1 MRSLGY
7 YIKNPLKALG
17 AIVVRCN
24 FFFPDDELYLKL
36 LFRLYMG
43 KRLNL
48 KRPQTYSEKLQWL
61 KLHDRKP
68 EYTQMVDKITAKEY
82 VASIIGRDYII
93 PTLGIWKSFDE
104 IDFSTLPDQFVLKT
118 NNGGGGGGIAICKN
132 KATFNKKNAEKKLMR
147 SMKSNLYRTLR
158 EWPYKNVKPCI
169 IAEKYMEDS
178 ISKDLKDYKFFCFN
192 GSMEFF
198 DIDID
203 RFIEHRSNYYD
214 RNGNF
219 LPFGKTY
226 CPPDYT
232 KKIEMPKNLDKM
244 IELAE
249 TISHNTVL
257 SRIDFYEIDGQVY
270 FGEITFYPG
279 SGFSPLTDEKWDY
292 KLGDMIDLPNIKK

>member
-1 MRSLGY
+1 M
-7 YIKNPLKALG
+7 K
-17 AIVVRCN
+17 
-24 FFFPDDELYLKL
+24 
-36 LFRLYMG
+36 LFRKLS
-43 KRLNL
+43 RLIPDRIYLQIVYFKHFRRFINFNNP
-48 KRPQTYSEKLQWL
+48 KTFNEKIQWL
-61 KLHDRKP
+61 KLNYRNE
-68 EYTQMVDKITAKEY
+68 EYTKLVDKYRVKQYITKLIGEEY
-82 VASIIGRDYII
+82 VI
-93 PTLGIWKSFDE
+93 PTLGVWNNVDD
-104 IDFSTLPDQFVLKT
+104 IDFKSLPEKFVLKC
-118 NNGGGGGGIAICKN
+118 NNDSGGIVICKN
-132 KATFNKKNAEKKLMR
+132 KKDFDEAKAKSFLKERLKN
-147 SMKSNLYRTLR
+147 NGYWYGR

-178 ISKDLKDYKFFCFN
+178 ISKDIKDYKFFCFN

-203 RFIEHRSNYYD
+203 RFIEHRANYYD

-279 SGFSPLTDEKWDY
+279 SGFSPFTDEKWDY
-292 KLGDMIDLPNIKK
+292 KLGDMIDLPNIKNEEGILSFNILKK

>member
-1 MRSLGY
+1 M
-7 YIKNPLKALG
+7 K
-17 AIVVRCN
+17 
-24 FFFPDDELYLKL
+24 
-36 LFRLYMG
+36 LFRKLT
-43 KRLNL
+43 RLIPDRIYLQIVYFRHFKKFIDFDNP
-48 KRPQTYSEKLQWL
+48 KTFNEKIQWL
-61 KLHDRKP
+61 KLNYRKE
-68 EYTQMVDKITAKEY
+68 EYTNLVDKYRVKQYITKLIGEEY
-82 VASIIGRDYII
+82 VI
-93 PTLGIWKSFDE
+93 PTLGVWNNADD
-104 IDFSTLPDQFVLKT
+104 IDFKSLPEKFVLKC
-118 NNGGGGGGIAICKN
+118 NNDSGGIVICKN
-132 KATFNKKNAEKKLMR
+132 KKDFDEAKAKSFLKERLKN
-147 SMKSNLYRTLR
+147 NGYWYGR

-178 ISKDLKDYKFFCFN
+178 ISKDIKDYKFFCFN

-203 RFIEHRSNYYD
+203 RFIEHRANYYD

-279 SGFSPLTDEKWDY
+279 SGFSPFTDEKWDY

>member
-1 MRSLGY
+1 M
-7 YIKNPLKALG
+7 K
-17 AIVVRCN
+17 
-24 FFFPDDELYLKL
+24 
-36 LFRLYMG
+36 LFRKLS
-43 KRLNL
+43 RLIPDRIYLQIVYFKHFRRFINFNNP
-48 KRPQTYSEKLQWL
+48 KTFNEKIQWL
-61 KLHDRKP
+61 KLNYRNE
-68 EYTQMVDKITAKEY
+68 EYTKLVDKYRVKQYITKLIGEEY
-82 VASIIGRDYII
+82 VI
-93 PTLGIWKSFDE
+93 PTLGVWNNVDD
-104 IDFSTLPDQFVLKT
+104 IDFKSLPEKFVLKC
-118 NNGGGGGGIAICKN
+118 NNDSGGIVICKN
-132 KATFNKKNAEKKLMR
+132 KKDFDEAKAKSFLKERLKN
-147 SMKSNLYRTLR
+147 NGYWYGR

-178 ISKDLKDYKFFCFN
+178 ISKDIKDYKFFCFN

-203 RFIEHRSNYYD
+203 RFIEHRANYYD

-279 SGFSPLTDEKWDY
+279 SGFSPFTDEKWDY

>member
-1 MRSLGY
+1 M
-7 YIKNPLKALG
+7 K
-17 AIVVRCN
+17 
-24 FFFPDDELYLKL
+24 
-36 LFRLYMG
+36 LFRKLS
-43 KRLNL
+43 RLIPDRIYLQIVYFRHFKKFIDFDNP
-48 KRPQTYSEKLQWL
+48 KTFNEKIQWL
-61 KLHDRKP
+61 KLNYRKE
-68 EYTQMVDKITAKEY
+68 EYTNLVDKYRVKQYITKLIGEEY
-82 VASIIGRDYII
+82 VI
-93 PTLGIWKSFDE
+93 PTLGVWKNVDD
-104 IDFSTLPDQFVLKT
+104 IDFKSLPEKFVLKC
-118 NNGGGGGGIAICKN
+118 NNDSGGIVICKN
-132 KATFNKKNAEKKLMR
+132 KKDFDEVKAKSFLKERLKN
-147 SMKSNLYRTLR
+147 NGYWYGR
-158 EWPYKNVKPCI
+158 EGPYKNVKPCI

-279 SGFSPLTDEKWDY
+279 SGFSPFTDEKWDY

>member
-1 MRSLGY
+1 MKER
-7 YIKNPLKALG
+7 LK
-17 AIVVRCN
+17 
-24 FFFPDDELYLKL
+24 
-36 LFRLYMG
+36 
-43 KRLNL
+43 
-48 KRPQTYSEKLQWL
+48 
-61 KLHDRKP
+61 
-68 EYTQMVDKITAKEY
+68 
-82 VASIIGRDYII
+82 
-93 PTLGIWKSFDE
+93 
-104 IDFSTLPDQFVLKT
+104 
-118 NNGGGGGGIAICKN
+118 NNGYWYG
-132 KATFNKKNAEKKLMR
+132 
-147 SMKSNLYRTLR
+147 R

-178 ISKDLKDYKFFCFN
+178 ISKDIKDYKFFCFN

-203 RFIEHRSNYYD
+203 RFIEHRANYYD

-279 SGFSPLTDEKWDY
+279 SGFSPFTDEKWDY

>member
-1 MRSLGY
+1 M
-7 YIKNPLKALG
+7 K
-17 AIVVRCN
+17 
-24 FFFPDDELYLKL
+24 
-36 LFRLYMG
+36 LFRKLS
-43 KRLNL
+43 RLIPDRIYLQIVYFRHFKKFIDFDNP
-48 KRPQTYSEKLQWL
+48 KTFNEKIQWL
-61 KLHDRKP
+61 KLNYRKE
-68 EYTQMVDKITAKEY
+68 EYTNLVDKYRVKQYITKLIGEEY
-82 VASIIGRDYII
+82 VI
-93 PTLGIWKSFDE
+93 PTLGVWKNVDD
-104 IDFSTLPDQFVLKT
+104 IDFKSLPEKFVLKC
-118 NNGGGGGGIAICKN
+118 NNDSGGIVICKN
-132 KATFNKKNAEKKLMR
+132 KKDFDEVKAKSFLKERLKN
-147 SMKSNLYRTLR
+147 NGYWYGR

-270 FGEITFYPG
+270 GEITFYPG
-279 SGFSPLTDEKWDY
+279 SGFSPFTDEKWDY

>member
-1 MRSLGY
+1 M
-7 YIKNPLKALG
+7 K
-17 AIVVRCN
+17 
-24 FFFPDDELYLKL
+24 
-36 LFRLYMG
+36 LFRKLS
-43 KRLNL
+43 RLIPDRIYLQIVYFRHFKKFIDFDNP
-48 KRPQTYSEKLQWL
+48 KTFNEKIQWL
-61 KLHDRKP
+61 KLNYRKE
-68 EYTQMVDKITAKEY
+68 EYTNLVDKYRVKQYITKLIGEEY
-82 VASIIGRDYII
+82 VI
-93 PTLGIWKSFDE
+93 PTLGVWKNVDD
-104 IDFSTLPDQFVLKT
+104 IDFKSLPEKFVLKC
-118 NNGGGGGGIAICKN
+118 NNDSGGIVICKN
-132 KATFNKKNAEKKLMR
+132 KKDFDEVKAKSFLKERLKN
-147 SMKSNLYRTLR
+147 NGYWYGR

-279 SGFSPLTDEKWDY
+279 SGFSPFTDEKWDY
-292 KLGDMIDLPNIKK
+292 KLGDMIDLPNIKKLGRNIKF

>member
-1 MRSLGY
+1 M
-7 YIKNPLKALG
+7 K
-17 AIVVRCN
+17 
-24 FFFPDDELYLKL
+24 
-36 LFRLYMG
+36 LFRKLS
-43 KRLNL
+43 RLIPDRIYLQIVYFRHFKKFIDFDNP
-48 KRPQTYSEKLQWL
+48 KTFNEKIQWL
-61 KLHDRKP
+61 KLNYRKE
-68 EYTQMVDKITAKEY
+68 EYTNLVDKYRVKQYITKLIGEEY
-82 VASIIGRDYII
+82 VI
-93 PTLGIWKSFDE
+93 PTLEVWKNVDD
-104 IDFSTLPDQFVLKT
+104 IDFKSLPEKFVLKC
-118 NNGGGGGGIAICKN
+118 NNDSGGIVICKN
-132 KATFNKKNAEKKLMR
+132 KKDFDEAKAKSFLKERLKN
-147 SMKSNLYRTLR
+147 NGYWYGR

-203 RFIEHRSNYYD
+203 RFIEHRANYYD

-279 SGFSPLTDEKWDY
+279 SGFSPFTDEKWDY

>member
-1 MRSLGY
+1 M
-7 YIKNPLKALG
+7 K
-17 AIVVRCN
+17 
-24 FFFPDDELYLKL
+24 
-36 LFRLYMG
+36 LFRKLS
-43 KRLNL
+43 RLIPDRIYLQIVYFRHFKKFIDFDNP
-48 KRPQTYSEKLQWL
+48 KTFNEKIQWL
-61 KLHDRKP
+61 KLNYRKE
-68 EYTQMVDKITAKEY
+68 EYTNLVDKYRVKQYITKLIGEEY
-82 VASIIGRDYII
+82 VI
-93 PTLGIWKSFDE
+93 PTLGVWKNVDD
-104 IDFSTLPDQFVLKT
+104 IDFKSLPEKFVLKC
-118 NNGGGGGGIAICKN
+118 NNDSGGIVICKN
-132 KATFNKKNAEKKLMR
+132 KKDFDEVKAKSFLKERLKN
-147 SMKSNLYRTLR
+147 NGYWYGR

-270 FGEITFYPG
+270 FGEITFFHW
-279 SGFSPLTDEKWDY
+279 SGLKPFEPEEWDY
-292 KLGDMIDLPNIKK
+292 KFGSWIQLPKRK

>member
-1 MRSLGY
+1 M
-7 YIKNPLKALG
+7 K
-17 AIVVRCN
+17 
-24 FFFPDDELYLKL
+24 
-36 LFRLYMG
+36 LFRKLS
-43 KRLNL
+43 RLIPDRIYLQIVYFKHFRRFINFNNP
-48 KRPQTYSEKLQWL
+48 KTFNEKIQWL
-61 KLHDRKP
+61 KLNYRNE
-68 EYTQMVDKITAKEY
+68 EYTKLLDKYRVKQYITKLIGEEY
-82 VASIIGRDYII
+82 VI
-93 PTLGIWKSFDE
+93 PTLGVWNNVDD
-104 IDFSTLPDQFVLKT
+104 IDFKSLPEKFVLKC
-118 NNGGGGGGIAICKN
+118 NNDSGGIVICKN
-132 KATFNKKNAEKKLMR
+132 KKDFDEAKAKSFLKERLKN
-147 SMKSNLYRTLR
+147 NGYWYGR

-178 ISKDLKDYKFFCFN
+178 ISKDIKDYKFFCFN

-203 RFIEHRSNYYD
+203 RFIEHRANYYD

-279 SGFSPLTDEKWDY
+279 SGFSPFTDEKWDY

>member
-1 MRSLGY
+1 M
-7 YIKNPLKALG
+7 K
-17 AIVVRCN
+17 
-24 FFFPDDELYLKL
+24 
-36 LFRLYMG
+36 LFRKLS
-43 KRLNL
+43 RLIPDRIYLQIVYFKHFRRFINFNNP
-48 KRPQTYSEKLQWL
+48 KTFNEKIQWL
-61 KLHDRKP
+61 KLNYRNE
-68 EYTQMVDKITAKEY
+68 EYTKLVDKYRVKQYITKLIGEEY
-82 VASIIGRDYII
+82 VI
-93 PTLGIWKSFDE
+93 PTLGVWNNVDD
-104 IDFSTLPDQFVLKT
+104 IDFKSLPEKFVLKC
-118 NNGGGGGGIAICKN
+118 NNDSGEIVICKN
-132 KATFNKKNAEKKLMR
+132 KKDFDEAKAKSFLKERLKN
-147 SMKSNLYRTLR
+147 NGYWYGR

-178 ISKDLKDYKFFCFN
+178 ISKDIKDYKFFCFN

-203 RFIEHRSNYYD
+203 RFIEHRANYYD

-279 SGFSPLTDEKWDY
+279 SGFSPFTDEKWDY

>member
-1 MRSLGY
+1 M
-7 YIKNPLKALG
+7 K
-17 AIVVRCN
+17 
-24 FFFPDDELYLKL
+24 
-36 LFRLYMG
+36 LFRKLT
-43 KRLNL
+43 RLIPDRIYLQIVYFRHFKKFIDFDNP
-48 KRPQTYSEKLQWL
+48 KTFNEKIQWL
-61 KLHDRKP
+61 KLNYRKE
-68 EYTQMVDKITAKEY
+68 EYTNLVDKYRVKQYITKLIGEEY
-82 VASIIGRDYII
+82 VI
-93 PTLGIWKSFDE
+93 PTLGVWKNVDD
-104 IDFSTLPDQFVLKT
+104 IDFKSLPEKFVLKC
-118 NNGGGGGGIAICKN
+118 NNDSGGIVICKN
-132 KATFNKKNAEKKLMR
+132 KKDFDEVKAKSFLKERLKN
-147 SMKSNLYRTLR
+147 NGYWYGR

-203 RFIEHRSNYYD
+203 RFIEHRANYYD

-279 SGFSPLTDEKWDY
+279 SGFSPFTDEKWDY

>member
-1 MRSLGY
+1 M
-7 YIKNPLKALG
+7 K
-17 AIVVRCN
+17 
-24 FFFPDDELYLKL
+24 
-36 LFRLYMG
+36 LFRKLS
-43 KRLNL
+43 RLIPDRIYLQIVYFRHFKKFIDFDNP
-48 KRPQTYSEKLQWL
+48 KTFNEKIQWL
-61 KLHDRKP
+61 KLNYRKE
-68 EYTQMVDKITAKEY
+68 EYTNLVDKYRVKQYITKLIGEEY
-82 VASIIGRDYII
+82 VI
-93 PTLGIWKSFDE
+93 PTLGVWNNVDD
-104 IDFSTLPDQFVLKT
+104 IDFKSLPEKFVLKC
-118 NNGGGGGGIAICKN
+118 NNDSGGIVICKN
-132 KATFNKKNAEKKLMR
+132 KKDFDEVKAKSFLKERLKN
-147 SMKSNLYRTLR
+147 NGYWYGR

-279 SGFSPLTDEKWDY
+279 SGFSPFTDEKWDY

>member
-1 MRSLGY
+1 M
-7 YIKNPLKALG
+7 K
-17 AIVVRCN
+17 
-24 FFFPDDELYLKL
+24 
-36 LFRLYMG
+36 LFRKLS
-43 KRLNL
+43 RLIPDRIYLQIVYFKHFRRFINFNNP
-48 KRPQTYSEKLQWL
+48 KTFNEKIQWL
-61 KLHDRKP
+61 KLNYRNE
-68 EYTQMVDKITAKEY
+68 EYTKLVDKYRVKQYITKLIGEEY
-82 VASIIGRDYII
+82 VI
-93 PTLGIWKSFDE
+93 PTLGVWNNVDD
-104 IDFSTLPDQFVLKT
+104 IDFKSLPEKFVLKC
-118 NNGGGGGGIAICKN
+118 NNDSGGIVICKN
-132 KATFNKKNAEKKLMR
+132 KKDFDEAKAKSFLKERLKN
-147 SMKSNLYRTLR
+147 NGYWYGR

-178 ISKDLKDYKFFCFN
+178 ISKDIKDYKFFCFN

-203 RFIEHRSNYYD
+203 RFIEHRANYYD

-257 SRIDFYEIDGQVY
+257 SRIDFYEIDGLVY

-279 SGFSPLTDEKWDY
+279 SGFSPFTDEKWDY

>member
-1 MRSLGY
+1 M
-7 YIKNPLKALG
+7 K
-17 AIVVRCN
+17 
-24 FFFPDDELYLKL
+24 
-36 LFRLYMG
+36 LFRKLS
-43 KRLNL
+43 RLIPDRIYLQIVYFRHFKKFIDFDNP
-48 KRPQTYSEKLQWL
+48 KTFNEKIQWL
-61 KLHDRKP
+61 KLNYRKE
-68 EYTQMVDKITAKEY
+68 EYTNLVDKYRVKQYITKLIGEEY
-82 VASIIGRDYII
+82 VI
-93 PTLGIWKSFDE
+93 PTLGVWKNVDD
-104 IDFSTLPDQFVLKT
+104 IDFKSLPEKFVLKC
-118 NNGGGGGGIAICKN
+118 NNDSGGIVICKN
-132 KATFNKKNAEKKLMR
+132 KKDFDEVKAKSFLKERLKN
-147 SMKSNLYRTLR
+147 NGYWYGR

-203 RFIEHRSNYYD
+203 RFIEHRANYYD

-219 LPFGKTY
+219 LPFGKKY

-232 KKIEMPKNLDKM
+232 KKIEMPKNLGKM

-279 SGFSPLTDEKWDY
+279 SGFSPFTDEKWDY

>member
-1 MRSLGY
+1 M
-7 YIKNPLKALG
+7 K
-17 AIVVRCN
+17 
-24 FFFPDDELYLKL
+24 
-36 LFRLYMG
+36 LFRKLS
-43 KRLNL
+43 RLIPDRIYLQIVYFRHFKKFIDFDNP
-48 KRPQTYSEKLQWL
+48 KTFNEKIQWL
-61 KLHDRKP
+61 KLNYRKE
-68 EYTQMVDKITAKEY
+68 EYTNLVDKYRVKQYITKLIGEEY
-82 VASIIGRDYII
+82 VI
-93 PTLGIWKSFDE
+93 PTLGVWNNVDD
-104 IDFSTLPDQFVLKT
+104 IDFKSLPEKFVLKC
-118 NNGGGGGGIAICKN
+118 NNDSGGIVICKN
-132 KATFNKKNAEKKLMR
+132 KKDFDEAKAKSFLKERLKN
-147 SMKSNLYRTLR
+147 NGYWYGR

-232 KKIEMPKNLDKM
+232 KKIEMPKNLGKM

-279 SGFSPLTDEKWDY
+279 SGFSPFTDEKWDY

>member
-1 MRSLGY
+1 M
-7 YIKNPLKALG
+7 K
-17 AIVVRCN
+17 
-24 FFFPDDELYLKL
+24 
-36 LFRLYMG
+36 LFRKLS
-43 KRLNL
+43 RLIPDRIYLQIVYFRHFKKFIDFDNP
-48 KRPQTYSEKLQWL
+48 KTFNEKIQWL
-61 KLHDRKP
+61 KLNYRKE
-68 EYTQMVDKITAKEY
+68 EYTNLVDKYRVKQYITKLIGEEY
-82 VASIIGRDYII
+82 VI
-93 PTLGIWKSFDE
+93 PTLGVWKNVDD
-104 IDFSTLPDQFVLKT
+104 IDFKSLPEKFVLKC
-118 NNGGGGGGIAICKN
+118 NNDSGGIVICKN
-132 KATFNKKNAEKKLMR
+132 KKDFDEVKAKSFLKERLKN
-147 SMKSNLYRTLR
+147 NGYWYGR

-279 SGFSPLTDEKWDY
+279 SGFSPFTDEKWDY

>member
-1 MRSLGY
+1 M
-7 YIKNPLKALG
+7 K
-17 AIVVRCN
+17 
-24 FFFPDDELYLKL
+24 
-36 LFRLYMG
+36 LFRKLS
-43 KRLNL
+43 RLIPDRIYLQIVYFRHFKKFIDFDNP
-48 KRPQTYSEKLQWL
+48 KTFNEKIQWL
-61 KLHDRKP
+61 KLNYRKE
-68 EYTQMVDKITAKEY
+68 EYTNLVDKYRVKQYITKLIGEEY
-82 VASIIGRDYII
+82 VI
-93 PTLGIWKSFDE
+93 PTLGVWKNVDD
-104 IDFSTLPDQFVLKT
+104 IDFKSLPEKFVLKC
-118 NNGGGGGGIAICKN
+118 NNDSGGIVICKN
-132 KATFNKKNAEKKLMR
+132 KKDFDEVKAKSFLKERLKN
-147 SMKSNLYRTLR
+147 NGYWYGR

-279 SGFSPLTDEKWDY
+279 SGFSPFTDEKWDY
-292 KLGDMIDLPNIKK
+292 KLGDMLYLPNIKK

>member
-1 MRSLGY
+1 MFRKLSRLIPDRIY
-7 YIKNPLKALG
+7 LQIVYFRHFKKFIDFDNPKTF
-17 AIVVRCN
+17 N
-24 FFFPDDELYLKL
+24 
-36 LFRLYMG
+36 
-43 KRLNL
+43 
-48 KRPQTYSEKLQWL
+48 EKIQWL
-61 KLHDRKP
+61 KLNYRKE
-68 EYTQMVDKITAKEY
+68 EYTNLVDKYRVKQYITKLIGEEY
-82 VASIIGRDYII
+82 VI
-93 PTLGIWKSFDE
+93 PTLGVWKNVDD
-104 IDFSTLPDQFVLKT
+104 IDFKSLPEKFVLKC
-118 NNGGGGGGIAICKN
+118 NNDSGGIVICKN
-132 KATFNKKNAEKKLMR
+132 KKDFDEVKAKSFLKERLKN
-147 SMKSNLYRTLR
+147 NGYWYGR

-279 SGFSPLTDEKWDY
+279 SGFSPFTDEKWDY

>member
-1 MRSLGY
+1 M
-7 YIKNPLKALG
+7 K
-17 AIVVRCN
+17 
-24 FFFPDDELYLKL
+24 
-36 LFRLYMG
+36 LFRKLS
-43 KRLNL
+43 RLIPDRIYLQIVYFRHFKKFIDFDNP
-48 KRPQTYSEKLQWL
+48 KTFNEKIQWL
-61 KLHDRKP
+61 KLNYRKE
-68 EYTQMVDKITAKEY
+68 EYTNLVDKYRVKQYITKLIGEEY
-82 VASIIGRDYII
+82 VI
-93 PTLGIWKSFDE
+93 PTLGVWKNVDD
-104 IDFSTLPDQFVLKT
+104 IDFKSLPEKFVLKC
-118 NNGGGGGGIAICKN
+118 NNDSGGIVICKN
-132 KATFNKKNAEKKLMR
+132 KKDFDEVKAKSFLKERLKN
-147 SMKSNLYRTLR
+147 NGYWYGR

-232 KKIEMPKNLDKM
+232 KKIEMPKNLGKM

-257 SRIDFYEIDGQVY
+257 SRIDLYEIDGQVY

-279 SGFSPLTDEKWDY
+279 SGFSPFTDEKWDY

>member
-1 MRSLGY
+1 M
-7 YIKNPLKALG
+7 K
-17 AIVVRCN
+17 
-24 FFFPDDELYLKL
+24 
-36 LFRLYMG
+36 LFRKLS
-43 KRLNL
+43 RLIPDRIYLQIVYFRHFKKFIDFDNP
-48 KRPQTYSEKLQWL
+48 KTFNEKIQWL
-61 KLHDRKP
+61 KLNYRKE
-68 EYTQMVDKITAKEY
+68 EYTNLVDKYRVKQYITKLIGEEY
-82 VASIIGRDYII
+82 VI
-93 PTLGIWKSFDE
+93 PTLGVWKNVDD
-104 IDFSTLPDQFVLKT
+104 IDFKSLPEKFVLKC
-118 NNGGGGGGIAICKN
+118 NNDSGGIVICKN
-132 KATFNKKNAEKKLMR
+132 KKDFDEVKAKSFLKERLKN
-147 SMKSNLYRTLR
+147 NGYWYGR

-192 GSMEFF
+192 GSIEFF

-219 LPFGKTY
+219 LTFGKTY

-279 SGFSPLTDEKWDY
+279 SGFSPFTDEKWDY

>member
-1 MRSLGY
+1 M
-7 YIKNPLKALG
+7 K
-17 AIVVRCN
+17 
-24 FFFPDDELYLKL
+24 
-36 LFRLYMG
+36 LFRKLS
-43 KRLNL
+43 RLIPDRIYLQIVYFRHFKKFIDFDNP
-48 KRPQTYSEKLQWL
+48 KTFNEKIKWL
-61 KLHDRKP
+61 KLNYRKE
-68 EYTQMVDKITAKEY
+68 EYTNLVDKYRVKQYITKLIGEEY
-82 VASIIGRDYII
+82 VI
-93 PTLGIWKSFDE
+93 PTLGVWKNVDD
-104 IDFSTLPDQFVLKT
+104 IDFKSLPEKFVLKC
-118 NNGGGGGGIAICKN
+118 NNDSGGIVICKN
-132 KATFNKKNAEKKLMR
+132 KKDFDEVKAKSFLKERLKN
-147 SMKSNLYRTLR
+147 NGYWYGR

-192 GSMEFF
+192 GSMKFF

-244 IELAE
+244 IEFAE

-279 SGFSPLTDEKWDY
+279 SGFSPFTDEKWDY

>member
-1 MRSLGY
+1 M
-7 YIKNPLKALG
+7 K
-17 AIVVRCN
+17 
-24 FFFPDDELYLKL
+24 
-36 LFRLYMG
+36 LFRKLS
-43 KRLNL
+43 RLIPDRIYLQIVYFRHFKKFIDFDNP
-48 KRPQTYSEKLQWL
+48 KTFNEKIQWL
-61 KLHDRKP
+61 KLNYRKE
-68 EYTQMVDKITAKEY
+68 EYTNLVDKYRVKQYITKLIGEEY
-82 VASIIGRDYII
+82 VI
-93 PTLGIWKSFDE
+93 PTLGVWNNVDD
-104 IDFSTLPDQFVLKT
+104 IDFKSLPEKFVLKC
-118 NNGGGGGGIAICKN
+118 NNDSGGIVICKN
-132 KATFNKKNAEKKLMR
+132 KKDFDEVKAKSFLKERLKN
-147 SMKSNLYRTLR
+147 NGYWYGR

-232 KKIEMPKNLDKM
+232 KKIEMPKNLGKM

-279 SGFSPLTDEKWDY
+279 SGFSPFTDEKWDY

>member
-1 MRSLGY
+1 M
-7 YIKNPLKALG
+7 K
-17 AIVVRCN
+17 
-24 FFFPDDELYLKL
+24 
-36 LFRLYMG
+36 LFRKLS
-43 KRLNL
+43 RLIPDRIYLQIVYFKHFRRFINFNNP
-48 KRPQTYSEKLQWL
+48 KTFNEKIQWL
-61 KLHDRKP
+61 KLNYRNE
-68 EYTQMVDKITAKEY
+68 EYTKLVDKYRVKQYITKLIGEEY
-82 VASIIGRDYII
+82 VI
-93 PTLGIWKSFDE
+93 PTLGVWKNVDD
-104 IDFSTLPDQFVLKT
+104 IDFKSLPEKFVLKC
-118 NNGGGGGGIAICKN
+118 NNDSGGIVICKN
-132 KATFNKKNAEKKLMR
+132 KKDFDEAKAKSFLKERLKN
-147 SMKSNLYRTLR
+147 NGYWYGR

-203 RFIEHRSNYYD
+203 RFIEHRANYYD

-219 LPFGKTY
+219 LPFGKKY

-232 KKIEMPKNLDKM
+232 KKIEMPKNLGKM

-279 SGFSPLTDEKWDY
+279 SGFSPFTDEKWDY

>member
-1 MRSLGY
+1 M
-7 YIKNPLKALG
+7 K
-17 AIVVRCN
+17 
-24 FFFPDDELYLKL
+24 
-36 LFRLYMG
+36 LFRKLS
-43 KRLNL
+43 RLIPDRIYLQIVYFRHFKKFIDFDNP
-48 KRPQTYSEKLQWL
+48 KTFNEKIQWL
-61 KLHDRKP
+61 KLNYRKE
-68 EYTQMVDKITAKEY
+68 EYTNLVDKYRVKQYITKLIGEEY
-82 VASIIGRDYII
+82 VI
-93 PTLGIWKSFDE
+93 PTLEVWKNVDD
-104 IDFSTLPDQFVLKT
+104 IDFKSLPEKFVLKC
-118 NNGGGGGGIAICKN
+118 NNDSGGIVICKN
-132 KATFNKKNAEKKLMR
+132 KKDFDEAKAKSFLKERLKN
-147 SMKSNLYRTLR
+147 NGYWYGR

-279 SGFSPLTDEKWDY
+279 SGFSPFTDEKWDY

>member
-1 MRSLGY
+1 M
-7 YIKNPLKALG
+7 K
-17 AIVVRCN
+17 
-24 FFFPDDELYLKL
+24 
-36 LFRLYMG
+36 LFRKLS
-43 KRLNL
+43 RLIPDRIYLQIVYFKHFRRFINFNNP
-48 KRPQTYSEKLQWL
+48 KTFNEKIQWL
-61 KLHDRKP
+61 KLNYRNE
-68 EYTQMVDKITAKEY
+68 EYTKLVDKYRVKQYITKLIGEEY
-82 VASIIGRDYII
+82 VI
-93 PTLGIWKSFDE
+93 PTLGVWNNVDD
-104 IDFSTLPDQFVLKT
+104 IDFKSLPEKFVLKC
-118 NNGGGGGGIAICKN
+118 NNDSGGIVICKN
-132 KATFNKKNAEKKLMR
+132 KKDFDEAKAKSFLKERLKN
-147 SMKSNLYRTLR
+147 NGYWYGR

-178 ISKDLKDYKFFCFN
+178 ISKDIKDYKFFCFN

-203 RFIEHRSNYYD
+203 RFIEHRANYYD

-257 SRIDFYEIDGQVY
+257 SRIDFHEIDGQVY

-279 SGFSPLTDEKWDY
+279 SGFSPFTDEKWDY

>member
-1 MRSLGY
+1 M
-7 YIKNPLKALG
+7 K
-17 AIVVRCN
+17 
-24 FFFPDDELYLKL
+24 
-36 LFRLYMG
+36 LFRKLS
-43 KRLNL
+43 RLIPDRIYLQIVYFRHFKKFIDFDNP
-48 KRPQTYSEKLQWL
+48 KTFNEKIQWL
-61 KLHDRKP
+61 KLNYRKE
-68 EYTQMVDKITAKEY
+68 EYTNLVDKYRVKQYITKLIGEEY
-82 VASIIGRDYII
+82 VI
-93 PTLGIWKSFDE
+93 PTLGVWKNVDD
-104 IDFSTLPDQFVLKT
+104 IDFKSLPEKFVLKC
-118 NNGGGGGGIAICKN
+118 NNDSGGIVICKN
-132 KATFNKKNAEKKLMR
+132 KKDFDEVKAKSFLKERLKN
-147 SMKSNLYRTLR
+147 NGYWYGR

-178 ISKDLKDYKFFCFN
+178 ISKDIKDYKFFCFN

-257 SRIDFYEIDGQVY
+257 SRIDLYEIDGQVY

-279 SGFSPLTDEKWDY
+279 SGFSPFTDEKWDY

>member
-1 MRSLGY
+1 M
-7 YIKNPLKALG
+7 K
-17 AIVVRCN
+17 
-24 FFFPDDELYLKL
+24 
-36 LFRLYMG
+36 LFRKLS
-43 KRLNL
+43 RLIPDRIYLQIVYFRHFKKFIDFDNP
-48 KRPQTYSEKLQWL
+48 KTFNEKIQWL
-61 KLHDRKP
+61 KLNYRKE
-68 EYTQMVDKITAKEY
+68 EYTNLVDKYRVKQYITKLIGEEY
-82 VASIIGRDYII
+82 VI
-93 PTLGIWKSFDE
+93 PTLGVWKNVDD
-104 IDFSTLPDQFVLKT
+104 IDFKSLPEKFVLKC
-118 NNGGGGGGIAICKN
+118 NNDSGGIVICKN
-132 KATFNKKNAEKKLMR
+132 KKDFDEVKAKSFLKERLKN
-147 SMKSNLYRTLR
+147 NGYWYGR

-270 FGEITFYPG
+270 FGEITFYLG
-279 SGFSPLTDEKWDY
+279 SGFSPFTDEKWDY

>member
-1 MRSLGY
+1 M
-7 YIKNPLKALG
+7 K
-17 AIVVRCN
+17 
-24 FFFPDDELYLKL
+24 
-36 LFRLYMG
+36 LFRKLS
-43 KRLNL
+43 RLIPDRIYLQIVYFRHFKKFIDFDNP
-48 KRPQTYSEKLQWL
+48 KTFNEKIQWL
-61 KLHDRKP
+61 KLNYRNE
-68 EYTQMVDKITAKEY
+68 EYTKLVDKYRVKQYITKLIGEEY
-82 VASIIGRDYII
+82 VI
-93 PTLGIWKSFDE
+93 PTLGVWNNVDD
-104 IDFSTLPDQFVLKT
+104 IDFKSLPEKFVLKC
-118 NNGGGGGGIAICKN
+118 NNDSGGIVICKN
-132 KATFNKKNAEKKLMR
+132 KKDFDEAKAKSFLKERLKN
-147 SMKSNLYRTLR
+147 NGYWYGR

-178 ISKDLKDYKFFCFN
+178 ISKDIKDYKFFCFN

-198 DIDID
+198 DRDID
-203 RFIEHRSNYYD
+203 RFIEHRANYYD

-279 SGFSPLTDEKWDY
+279 SGFSPFTDEKWDY

>member
-1 MRSLGY
+1 M
-7 YIKNPLKALG
+7 K
-17 AIVVRCN
+17 
-24 FFFPDDELYLKL
+24 
-36 LFRLYMG
+36 LFRKLS
-43 KRLNL
+43 RLIPDRIYLQIVYFKHFRRFINFNNP
-48 KRPQTYSEKLQWL
+48 KTFNEKIQWL
-61 KLHDRKP
+61 KLNYRNE
-68 EYTQMVDKITAKEY
+68 EYTKLVDKYRVKQYITKLIGEEY
-82 VASIIGRDYII
+82 VI
-93 PTLGIWKSFDE
+93 PTLGVWNNVDD
-104 IDFSTLPDQFVLKT
+104 IDFKSLPEKFVLKC
-118 NNGGGGGGIAICKN
+118 NNDSGGIVICKN
-132 KATFNKKNAEKKLMR
+132 KKDFDEAKAKSFLKERLKN
-147 SMKSNLYRTLR
+147 NGYWYGR

-178 ISKDLKDYKFFCFN
+178 ISKDIKDYKFFCFN

-203 RFIEHRSNYYD
+203 RFIEHRANYYD

-257 SRIDFYEIDGQVY
+257 SIIDFYEIDGQVY

-279 SGFSPLTDEKWDY
+279 SGFSPFTDEKWDY

>member
-1 MRSLGY
+1 MKLFRKLSRL
-7 YIKNPLKALG
+7 I
-17 AIVVRCN
+17 
-24 FFFPDDELYLKL
+24 PDRIYLKIVYFKH
-36 LFRLYMG
+36 FRRFINFNNP
-43 KRLNL
+43 KTFN
-48 KRPQTYSEKLQWL
+48 EKIQWL
-61 KLHDRKP
+61 KLNYRNE
-68 EYTQMVDKITAKEY
+68 EYTKLVDKYRVKQYITKLIGEEY
-82 VASIIGRDYII
+82 VI
-93 PTLGIWKSFDE
+93 PTLGVWNNVDD
-104 IDFSTLPDQFVLKT
+104 IDFKSLPEKFVLKC
-118 NNGGGGGGIAICKN
+118 NNDSGGIVICKN
-132 KATFNKKNAEKKLMR
+132 KKDFDEAKAKSFLKERLKN
-147 SMKSNLYRTLR
+147 NGYWYGR

-178 ISKDLKDYKFFCFN
+178 ISKDIKDYKFFCFN

-203 RFIEHRSNYYD
+203 RFIEHRANYYD

-279 SGFSPLTDEKWDY
+279 SGFSPFTDEKWDY

>member
-1 MRSLGY
+1 M
-7 YIKNPLKALG
+7 K
-17 AIVVRCN
+17 
-24 FFFPDDELYLKL
+24 
-36 LFRLYMG
+36 LFRKLS
-43 KRLNL
+43 RLIPDRIYLQIVYFRHFKKFIDFDNP
-48 KRPQTYSEKLQWL
+48 KTFNEKIQWL
-61 KLHDRKP
+61 KLNYRKE
-68 EYTQMVDKITAKEY
+68 EYTNLVDKYRVKQYITKLIGEEY
-82 VASIIGRDYII
+82 VI
-93 PTLGIWKSFDE
+93 PTLGVWNNVDD
-104 IDFSTLPDQFVLKT
+104 IDFKSLPEKFVLKC
-118 NNGGGGGGIAICKN
+118 NNDSGGIVICKN
-132 KATFNKKNAEKKLMR
+132 KKDFDEVKAKSFLKERLKN
-147 SMKSNLYRTLR
+147 NGYWYGR

-178 ISKDLKDYKFFCFN
+178 ISKDIKDYKFFCFN

-203 RFIEHRSNYYD
+203 RFIEHRANYYD

-279 SGFSPLTDEKWDY
+279 SGFSPFTDEKWDY

>member
-1 MRSLGY
+1 M
-7 YIKNPLKALG
+7 K
-17 AIVVRCN
+17 
-24 FFFPDDELYLKL
+24 
-36 LFRLYMG
+36 LFRKLS
-43 KRLNL
+43 RLIPDRIYLQIVYFRHFKKFIDFDNP
-48 KRPQTYSEKLQWL
+48 KTFNEKIQWL
-61 KLHDRKP
+61 KLNYRKE
-68 EYTQMVDKITAKEY
+68 EYTNLVDKYRVKQYITKLIGEEY
-82 VASIIGRDYII
+82 VI
-93 PTLGIWKSFDE
+93 PTLEVWKNVDD
-104 IDFSTLPDQFVLKT
+104 IDFKSLPEKFVLKC
-118 NNGGGGGGIAICKN
+118 NNDSGGIVICKN
-132 KATFNKKNAEKKLMR
+132 KKDFDEAKAKSFLKERLKN
-147 SMKSNLYRTLR
+147 NGYWYGR

-219 LPFGKTY
+219 LPFGKKY

-232 KKIEMPKNLDKM
+232 KKIEMPKNLGKM

-279 SGFSPLTDEKWDY
+279 SGFSPFTDEKWDY

>member
-1 MRSLGY
+1 M
-7 YIKNPLKALG
+7 K
-17 AIVVRCN
+17 
-24 FFFPDDELYLKL
+24 
-36 LFRLYMG
+36 LFRKLS
-43 KRLNL
+43 RLIPDRIYLQIVYFKHFRRFINFNNP
-48 KRPQTYSEKLQWL
+48 KTFNEKIQWL
-61 KLHDRKP
+61 KLNYRNE
-68 EYTQMVDKITAKEY
+68 EYTKLVDKYRVKQYITKLIGEEY
-82 VASIIGRDYII
+82 VI
-93 PTLGIWKSFDE
+93 PTLGVWNNVDD
-104 IDFSTLPDQFVLKT
+104 IDFKSLPEKFVLKC
-118 NNGGGGGGIAICKN
+118 NNDSGGIVICKN
-132 KATFNKKNAEKKLMR
+132 KKDFDEAKAKSFLKERLKN
-147 SMKSNLYRTLR
+147 NGYWYGR

-169 IAEKYMEDS
+169 IAKKYMEDS
-178 ISKDLKDYKFFCFN
+178 ISKDIKDYKFFCFN

-203 RFIEHRSNYYD
+203 RFIEHRANYYD

-279 SGFSPLTDEKWDY
+279 SGFSPFTDEKWDY

>member
-1 MRSLGY
+1 M
-7 YIKNPLKALG
+7 K
-17 AIVVRCN
+17 
-24 FFFPDDELYLKL
+24 
-36 LFRLYMG
+36 LFRKLS
-43 KRLNL
+43 RLIPDRIYLQIVYFRHFKKFIDFDNP
-48 KRPQTYSEKLQWL
+48 KTFNEKIQWL
-61 KLHDRKP
+61 KLNYRNE
-68 EYTQMVDKITAKEY
+68 EYTKLVDKYRVKQYITKLIGEEY
-82 VASIIGRDYII
+82 VI
-93 PTLGIWKSFDE
+93 PTLGVWNNVDD
-104 IDFSTLPDQFVLKT
+104 IDFKSLPEKFVLKC
-118 NNGGGGGGIAICKN
+118 NNDSGGIVICKN
-132 KATFNKKNAEKKLMR
+132 KKDFDEAKAKSFLKERLKN
-147 SMKSNLYRTLR
+147 NGYWYGR

-279 SGFSPLTDEKWDY
+279 SGFSPFTDEKWDY

>member
-1 MRSLGY
+1 M
-7 YIKNPLKALG
+7 K
-17 AIVVRCN
+17 
-24 FFFPDDELYLKL
+24 
-36 LFRLYMG
+36 LFRKLS
-43 KRLNL
+43 RLIPDRIYLQIVYFRHFKKFIDFDNP
-48 KRPQTYSEKLQWL
+48 KTFNEKIQWL
-61 KLHDRKP
+61 KLNYRKE
-68 EYTQMVDKITAKEY
+68 EYTNLVDKYRVKQYITKLIGEEY
-82 VASIIGRDYII
+82 VI
-93 PTLGIWKSFDE
+93 PTLGVWKNVDD
-104 IDFSTLPDQFVLKT
+104 IDFKSLPEKFVLKC
-118 NNGGGGGGIAICKN
+118 NNDSGGIVICKN
-132 KATFNKKNAEKKLMR
+132 KKDFDEVKAKSFLKERLKN
-147 SMKSNLYRTLR
+147 NGYWYGR

-279 SGFSPLTDEKWDY
+279 SGFSPFTDEKWDY
-292 KLGDMIDLPNIKK
+292 KLGDLIDLPNIKK

>member
-1 MRSLGY
+1 M
-7 YIKNPLKALG
+7 K
-17 AIVVRCN
+17 
-24 FFFPDDELYLKL
+24 
-36 LFRLYMG
+36 LFRKLS
-43 KRLNL
+43 RLIPDRIYLQIVYFRHFKKFIDFDNP
-48 KRPQTYSEKLQWL
+48 KTFNEKIQWL
-61 KLHDRKP
+61 KLNYRNE
-68 EYTQMVDKITAKEY
+68 EYTKLVDKYRVKQYITKLIGEEY
-82 VASIIGRDYII
+82 VI
-93 PTLGIWKSFDE
+93 PTLGVWNNVDD
-104 IDFSTLPDQFVLKT
+104 IDFKSLPEKFVLKC
-118 NNGGGGGGIAICKN
+118 NNDSGGIVICKN
-132 KATFNKKNAEKKLMR
+132 KKDFDEAKA
-147 SMKSNLYRTLR
+147 KSFLKERLENNGYWYGR

-178 ISKDLKDYKFFCFN
+178 ISKDIKDYKFFCFN

-203 RFIEHRSNYYD
+203 RFIEHRANYYD

-279 SGFSPLTDEKWDY
+279 SGFSPFTDEKWDY

>member
-1 MRSLGY
+1 M
-7 YIKNPLKALG
+7 K
-17 AIVVRCN
+17 
-24 FFFPDDELYLKL
+24 
-36 LFRLYMG
+36 LFRKLS
-43 KRLNL
+43 RLIPDRIYLQIVYFRHFKKFIDFDNP
-48 KRPQTYSEKLQWL
+48 KTFNEKIQWL
-61 KLHDRKP
+61 KLNYRKE
-68 EYTQMVDKITAKEY
+68 EYTNLVDKYRVKQYITKLIGEEY
-82 VASIIGRDYII
+82 VI
-93 PTLGIWKSFDE
+93 PTLGVWKNVDD
-104 IDFSTLPDQFVLKT
+104 IDFKSLPEKFVLKC
-118 NNGGGGGGIAICKN
+118 NNDSGGIVICKN
-132 KATFNKKNAEKKLMR
+132 KKDFDEVKAKSFLKERLKN
-147 SMKSNLYRTLR
+147 NGYWYGR

-270 FGEITFYPG
+270 FGDITFYPG
-279 SGFSPLTDEKWDY
+279 SGFSPFTDEKWDY